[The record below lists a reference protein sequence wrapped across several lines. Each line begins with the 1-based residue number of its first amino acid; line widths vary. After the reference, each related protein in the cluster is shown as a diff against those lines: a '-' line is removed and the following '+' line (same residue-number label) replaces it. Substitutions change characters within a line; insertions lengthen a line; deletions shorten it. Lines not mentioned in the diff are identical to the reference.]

1 MRVLLVEP
9 DYKGNSFQAR
19 KMAEEAKANPR
30 KRKDDESLW
39 YPPLGLMKLA
49 TFHKNRG
56 DHVQFV
62 YGCDKS
68 IFKEADLFSPGILW
82 DRVYI
87 STLFTF
93 QWDTTFQTINFYKDA
108 VGGSNSKI
116 IVGGIMA
123 SLVPEQIHRA
133 TNIFPV
139 TGVINSSQKVFLD
152 GDENIDLLPPD
163 YDILDKNL
171 YAINDTYYGY
181 TTRGC
186 VKKCSFCGVPDIEP
200 EYIDYIDIK
209 PVISQLRDKYGDK
222 PRLKLMDNNVLPS
235 KQLGRIVEDLLEL
248 GYGRGQFANGYPRK
262 TRVIDFNQG
271 LDASRITEKTMPLLA
286 KLNIRPMRIAFDR
299 LKDKE
304 IYVRAVELAKDH
316 GVTDFS
322 NYMLYNWRDT
332 PRDLYE
338 RLKINI
344 ELNEKWRK
352 GKRIK
357 GPAIYSYPMRYA
369 PIKEID
375 ASESS
380 RKRDYSPPILK
391 GQKDF
396 LKEAVWT
403 PKFRRNIEIM
413 KGAAFG
419 AISPTPTLARRTI
432 GKNYQEFIAN
442 LYMPSELLRN
452 RDKYEKKKY
461 NKGRAGT
468 GDIEEFRKF
477 VLKRLKKPN
486 ESFPDLYEVIVQNKK
501 AAIKGYLEKC
511 SDNEERK
518 WLKFYLDLNRV
529 D

>member
-9 DYKGNSFQAR
+9 DYKSNSIQAL
-19 KMAEEAKANPR
+19 KMAEEAKTTPR
-30 KRKDDESLW
+30 KKKEDESLW

-56 DHVQFV
+56 DEVQFL
-62 YGCDKS
+62 YGCNKA
-68 IFKEADLFSPGILW
+68 IFKEADLFSPANLW

-93 QWDTTFQTINFYKDA
+93 QWDKTFRTINFYKDA
-108 VGGSNSKI
+108 VGGSTSKI

-123 SLVPEQIHRA
+123 SLMPEQINRA
-133 TNIFPV
+133 TNIVPV
-139 TGVINSSQKVFLD
+139 TGVINSPQKIFLQ

-163 YDILDKNL
+163 YEILDKNL

-186 VKKCSFCGVPDIEP
+186 VRKCPFCGVAEIEP
-200 EYIDYIDIK
+200 KYIDYIDIK
-209 PVISQLRDKYGDK
+209 VIISQLREKYGDK
-222 PRLKLMDNNVLPS
+222 PRLKLMDNNVLAS
-235 KQLGRIVEDLLEL
+235 KHLERIIEDLLGL
-248 GYGRGQFANGYPRK
+248 GYGRGNFINGNPR
-262 TRVIDFNQG
+262 RVRSIDFNQG
-271 LDASRITEKTMPLLA
+271 LDASRITAKSMPLLA
-286 KLNIRPMRIAFDR
+286 KLNIRPMRIAFDK
-299 LKDKE
+299 LKDKDNY
-304 IYVRAVELAKDH
+304 IRAVELARKH

-338 RLKINI
+338 RLIINI

-352 GKRIK
+352 GEVKR
-357 GPAIYSYPMRYA
+357 GPQIYSYPMRYA

-375 ASESS
+375 DSESS
-380 RKRDYSPPILK
+380 RKRDYSPSIRK
-391 GQKDF
+391 GEHDY

-419 AISPTPTLARRTI
+419 AISPTPTLARRAI
-432 GKNYQEFIAN
+432 GNNYEEFISN

-452 RDKYEKKKY
+452 RDKYEKQIYKEKSP
-461 NKGRAGT
+461 GT
-468 GDIEEFRKF
+468 GDIEKFRKF
-477 VLKRLKKPN
+477 ILKHLKKPN
-486 ESFPDLYEVIVQNKK
+486 KSFPDLYEAIAQNSK
-501 AAIKGYLEKC
+501 ATIRGYLKKC
-511 SDNEERK
+511 VDNEERK
-518 WLKFYLDLNRV
+518 WLEFYLK
-529 D
+529 